1 MSVANAT
8 DARPGPRGVETPG
21 QPGAQEAPEA
31 VAVSVVVP
39 MLNEEDNVQPLY
51 DELVGVLDSLGKP
64 FEIILVD
71 DGSTDETFRRLCQIQ
86 AADPRVQVVRLK
98 RNFGQSAAM
107 TAGFDAARG
116 DVVIPMD
123 GDMQNDPHSIPDLL
137 AELDEGYDVVSGWR
151 RDRKDKALSRRLPSR
166 MANGLI
172 AWVTGVKLHDY
183 GCTLKAYR
191 RSVLEGVQ
199 LYGEMHRFIPA
210 ILSGRGARVT
220 EVVVGHRARTRG
232 ATKYGLSRTFR
243 VLFDLLTVKFFL
255 RFLTRPLHFFG
266 FAGAATW
273 VGAFLAGATTLTMK
287 LVGGVDMTGNPFF
300 LLTVL
305 LLLAGA
311 QFIGLG
317 ILAELLVR
325 VYHEPE
331 SKAVYVVEERRGGR
345 ETPGGTV

>member
-1 MSVANAT
+1 MSVANST
-8 DARPGPRGVETPG
+8 DTRPSPTDVEAPAQPR
-21 QPGAQEAPEA
+21 AQEAA
-31 VAVSVVVP
+31 GGLDVSVVVP
-39 MLNEEDNVQPLY
+39 MFNEQDNVQPLY
-51 DELVGVLDSLGKP
+51 DELAGVLNSLGTP

-71 DGSTDETFRRLCQIQ
+71 DGSTDDTFPRLCRIQ

-123 GDMQNDPHSIPDLL
+123 GDMQNDPHSIPALL
-137 AELDEGYDVVSGWR
+137 AKLDEGYDVVSGWR
-151 RDRKDKALSRRLPSR
+151 RDRQDKALTRKLPSR
-166 MANGLI
+166 LANGLI
-172 AWVTGVKLHDY
+172 GYVTGVKLHDY

-191 RSVLEGVQ
+191 RSLLEGVQ

-220 EVVVGHRARTRG
+220 EIVVGHRARTRG
-232 ATKYGLSRTFR
+232 TTKYGLSRTFR

-266 FAGAATW
+266 SVGATTW
-273 VGAFLAGATTLTMK
+273 VGASLAGVVTVSMK
-287 LVGGVDMTGNPFF
+287 LFGGIDMTGNP
-300 LLTVL
+300 L
-305 LLLAGA
+305 LLLTALLLLMGA
-311 QFIGLG
+311 QFVGMG

-331 SKAVYVVEERRGGR
+331 TKAVYVVGERRGGDP
-345 ETPGGTV
+345 PGRTS